1 MLLTLVTPL
10 LFLSLS
16 RTLYKIFF
24 SKNCGSS
31 FKIERLPER
40 CKNTYIKKIERNT
53 GKNLV
58 THRESAE
65 RDTYH
70 LRISI
75 RREMRGSGACV
86 RTIARINGELVRV
99 TRNIA

>member
-1 MLLTLVTPL
+1 MIFQ
-10 LFLSLS
+10 LFQD
-16 RTLYKIFF
+16 RKI
-24 SKNCGSS
+24 
-31 FKIERLPER
+31 
-40 CKNTYIKKIERNT
+40 TYIYIYNVKK
-53 GKNLV
+53 KKA
-58 THRESAE
+58 SE

-75 RREMRGSGACV
+75 HREMRGSGACV

>member
-1 MLLTLVTPL
+1 MIFQ
-10 LFLSLS
+10 LFQD
-16 RTLYKIFF
+16 RKI
-24 SKNCGSS
+24 
-31 FKIERLPER
+31 
-40 CKNTYIKKIERNT
+40 TYICIYNVKK
-53 GKNLV
+53 KKA
-58 THRESAE
+58 SE

-75 RREMRGSGACV
+75 HREMRGSGACV

>member
-1 MLLTLVTPL
+1 MIFQ
-10 LFLSLS
+10 LFQD
-16 RTLYKIFF
+16 RKI
-24 SKNCGSS
+24 
-31 FKIERLPER
+31 
-40 CKNTYIKKIERNT
+40 TYICIYNVKK
-53 GKNLV
+53 KKKA
-58 THRESAE
+58 SE

-75 RREMRGSGACV
+75 HREMRGSGACV